1 MSDDWFDET
10 YRSNETTP
18 AELDTR
24 VLRAARSAA
33 PAGRRFPPTSGRK
46 APARSALAVAAT
58 AVVAATV
65 LFVAIPLFDRSGFET
80 PLQSPIPMAGKDSGR
95 RRSAARMSPREM
107 EIPPPAMG
115 DAAPASP
122 SGLGPAAPDVL
133 SRTAAP
139 ARRPS
144 RPASAIPDVPSLQGA
159 SETAPPPATE
169 AAPRMEAGPGGR
181 ARAPGAPVGGEAVAA
196 RRPATV
202 LPAAPAAAC
211 IPNVLRGP
219 LGGPGRADEARW
231 CPNARGGID
240 VDFLWDGGMPCPSRL
255 VFEDAA
261 GARVVLEGNVLAA
274 GQERYHCIR
283 GRWTRA
289 DPPAIGARTRG

>member
-1 MSDDWFDET
+1 
-10 YRSNETTP
+10 
-18 AELDTR
+18 
-24 VLRAARSAA
+24 
-33 PAGRRFPPTSGRK
+33 
-46 APARSALAVAAT
+46 
-58 AVVAATV
+58 
-65 LFVAIPLFDRSGFET
+65 
-80 PLQSPIPMAGKDSGR
+80 
-95 RRSAARMSPREM
+95 MSPREM

-122 SGLGPAAPDVL
+122 SGLGPATPDVL

-144 RPASAIPDVPSLQGA
+144 LPASAIPDVPSLQGA
-159 SETAPPPATE
+159 FETTPPDAAIPAYAAGSDPRTPSATE

-196 RRPATV
+196 RRLATV

-261 GARVVLEGNVLAA
+261 GARVVLDGNVLVA
-274 GQERYHCIR
+274 GRERYHCIG

-289 DPPAIGARTRG
+289 DPPAIGAGTRG